1 MSFFSAVFAR
11 ALSSRNYR
19 IYFAGQLVS
28 LAGTWMQQIAMIWL
42 AWRLSNSAAVLGLVG
57 FASQIPILVLGPFAG
72 VLTDRFDRRRILLAT
87 QLLAMLQA
95 VVLAAL
101 TWSGEVSPAWL
112 IVLALLLGT
121 VNALDLPTRQAFSA
135 QLVTRREDLPNA
147 IALNSLLM
155 NSARFIGPALA
166 GFAVATIGEAWCF
179 AINAVSYLAVV
190 LALLAIRLAPQA
202 ITPAPAWQ
210 AFREGI
216 AYVMAHDE
224 IRPRL
229 LTVAAVSFLVT
240 PYAVMMPL
248 FASEIYGSDARAY
261 GLLIGSA
268 GAGALFAGLY
278 LASRQGTERL
288 PRRVADA
295 VLVAGAA
302 LTLFSMNSLLAAGFA
317 IVMVLGFAVIA
328 FIAGSNTLVQMQ
340 VDDAFRGRVMAIF
353 SMAFLGI
360 APLGSFT
367 VGHLAHWVG
376 VQPVLF
382 VCGLASLT
390 VGIVGRRRLGGIRAA
405 GAA

>member
-1 MSFFSAVFAR
+1 MNFLSAVFAR
-11 ALSSRNYR
+11 ALASRNYR

-42 AWRLSNSAAVLGLVG
+42 AWRLTNSAAVLGLVG
-57 FASQIPILVLGPFAG
+57 FASQIPILLLGPFAG
-72 VLTDRFDRRRILLAT
+72 VVTDRFDRQRILMAT
-87 QLLAMLQA
+87 QFAAMLQA
-95 VVLAAL
+95 VAL
-101 TWSGEVSPAWL
+101 TLLTWLGQVSPAWL
-112 IVLALLLGT
+112 IGLALLLGT
-121 VNALDLPTRQAFSA
+121 INALDLPARQAFSA
-135 QLVTRREDLPNA
+135 QLVDKREDLPNA

-155 NSARFIGPALA
+155 NSARFVGPALA

-179 AINAVSYLAVV
+179 AINATSYLAVL
-190 LALLAIRLAPQA
+190 LALAAIRVVPHRAN
-202 ITPAPAWQ
+202 PAPALQ

-216 AYVMAHDE
+216 AYVLGHPE

-229 LTVAAVSFLVT
+229 ITVAAVSFLVT

-295 VLVAGAA
+295 VLVAAVA
-302 LTLFSMNSLLAAGFA
+302 LTLFSLNSLLALGFA

-340 VDDAFRGRVMAIF
+340 VDDAYRGRVMAIF

-360 APLGSFT
+360 APLGSFA
-367 VGHLAHWVG
+367 VGNLAHWVG

-382 VCGLASLT
+382 VCGLATLV
-390 VGIVGRRRLGGIRAA
+390 VGVVGRRRLARIAA
-405 GAA
+405 